1 MSPSLDSAQTGPG
14 PPGVGA
20 RAGPRSVGRTA
31 PYRDTLEANVQLE
44 VNQEQ
49 NGYEGYLTEANMKI
63 EQNKQMLIR
72 NFMVPIS
79 MFA

>member
-44 VNQEQ
+44 DTQLNTMQRKEHAICAM
-49 NGYEGYLTEANMKI
+49 NKKI
-63 EQNKQMLIR
+63 KRYKDKTIIMI
-72 NFMVPIS
+72 PIS

>member
-44 VNQEQ
+44 NKKKTNE
-49 NGYEGYLTEANMKI
+49 EHRKKT
-63 EQNKQMLIR
+63 QNKQKKNYKKKINVQVIMI
-72 NFMVPIS
+72 PIS